1 MRWLPRKL
9 KSLGASGI
17 SWIAAAFWGYIVPK
31 AGEAAR
37 VAVAVRRHSPARL
50 QTGGGAVLVL
60 LRSQRVVALLTWRPT
75 ALPDC
80 PNSSIL
86 AHTEC
91 FKIAV
96 NSSGLLQEVR
106 CSFRLKYPQSDQLNF
121 SFQPIFNH
129 IGVSASTMSPPYFI
143 TCPLAGK

>member
-1 MRWLPRKL
+1 M
-9 KSLGASGI
+9 
-17 SWIAAAFWGYIVPK
+17 
-31 AGEAAR
+31 
-37 VAVAVRRHSPARL
+37 AVRRHGPARL
-50 QTGGGAVLVL
+50 QTGGGAVLAL

-106 CSFRLKYPQSDQLNF
+106 CSFRLKYPQGDQLKF
-121 SFQPIFNH
+121 SFHPIFNH

-143 TCPLAGK
+143 NCPLAVNKKSITFRLWTTHFLLCAKGCDSLLPQSDKQGQTFYL